1 MFSNS
6 KYIKALLLLFF
17 LTACGS
23 DNDANNTS
31 PTTIKG
37 KLVLTFDDHY
47 YKDWVA
53 ALPIFERYNAKV
65 TFFLSRYEDFL
76 HCATCQHIRNDLN
89 AILMSGH
96 SVEFHGLHHVDAVNY
111 VRDLGLSSY
120 LDYEVIPGLE
130 LMHSDGLNVST
141 MAMPFGSTNSTINL
155 ALLAH
160 VHKVRG
166 FIGGNGNSANVING
180 LNQSIS
186 NGRSAYIPSQ
196 SIDRPYFMLDAIMDA
211 MDKAQKNGQFLVL
224 TSHRIMP
231 TCDTAYCISQHN
243 LESVLDYAQSIGMD
257 FATFDEL
264 P

>member
-1 MFSNS
+1 MLSIF
-6 KYIKALLLLFF
+6 KYIKHLFF
-17 LTACGS
+17 LCILTACGS
-23 DNDANNTS
+23 GNDIDNTPPRPQN
-31 PTTIKG
+31 G

-65 TFFLSRYEDFL
+65 TFFISRYEDFL

-120 LDYEVIPGLE
+120 LDYEIIPGLE

-141 MAMPFGSTNSTINL
+141 MAMPFGSTSSSINVAL
-155 ALLAH
+155 APH
-160 VHKVRG
+160 VRKIRG
-166 FIGGNGNSANVING
+166 FIGGNAKPESIIKG

-186 NGRSAYIPSQ
+186 NGKSSYVLSQ
-196 SIDRPYFMLDAIMDA
+196 SIDRPYFMLTAIMDA

-224 TSHRIMP
+224 TSHRIMSK
-231 TCDTAYCISQHN
+231 CEAVYCISQRN
-243 LESVLDYAQSIGMD
+243 LESVLDYAQSIGME